1 MLEMEDTREDESYIY
16 LYQTGVYKYASR
28 WTPPSIPI
36 RLREE
41 FWNSDNYD
49 QTKGGE
55 DGLLRLGRETNYKSG
70 KWIIYLYDPD
80 KHIEWIDKIRR
91 LQLEEKLWT
100 VKYKPICNGKWP
112 FIFYVVDFDNMEEV
126 VTLAATLIDAF
137 KPNQM
142 YFKPDIFTYVNIY
155 SGNTLDLKPWI
166 YKYSEETN
174 SIYDS
179 KGNKILDM
187 NNDKFSPQ

>member
-1 MLEMEDTREDESYIY
+1 
-16 LYQTGVYKYASR
+16 
-28 WTPPSIPI
+28 
-36 RLREE
+36 
-41 FWNSDNYD
+41 
-49 QTKGGE
+49 
-55 DGLLRLGRETNYKSG
+55 
-70 KWIIYLYDPD
+70 
-80 KHIEWIDKIRR
+80 
-91 LQLEEKLWT
+91 
-100 VKYKPICNGKWP
+100 
-112 FIFYVVDFDNMEEV
+112 MEEV

-166 YKYSEETN
+166 YKYSEEEETN